1 VGHPRLAGVTMA
13 EAFQISADVI
23 FRELDGE
30 AVLLDLASGRY
41 FGLNAVGTRTW
52 ALLAAGTSLADAT
65 AALAA
70 EFDAPAAEI
79 AADVKSLVSDLL
91 ARGLLVA
98 AAPPGGA

>member
-1 VGHPRLAGVTMA
+1 MA
-13 EAFQISADVI
+13 EGLQVSADVI

-41 FGLNAVGTRTW
+41 FGLNAVATRTW
-52 ALLAAGTSLADAT
+52 TLLAAGAGLDDVT
-65 AALAA
+65 AVLTA

-79 AADVKSLVSDLL
+79 AADVRSLVSELL

-98 AAPPGGA
+98 ARPSAGA

>member
-1 VGHPRLAGVTMA
+1 MTMPQVLHA
-13 EAFQISADVI
+13 SDDVI

-41 FGLNAVGTRTW
+41 FGLNVVGTRTW
-52 ALLAAGTSLADAT
+52 TLLTAGTALDAVV

-79 AADVKSLVSDLL
+79 AADVSGLVADLL

-98 AAPPGGA
+98 AAPPGAV